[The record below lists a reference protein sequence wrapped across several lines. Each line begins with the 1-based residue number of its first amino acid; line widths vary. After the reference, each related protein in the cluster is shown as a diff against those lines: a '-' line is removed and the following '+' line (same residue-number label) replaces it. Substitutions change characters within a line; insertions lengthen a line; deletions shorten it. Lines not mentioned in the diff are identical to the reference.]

1 MDPELV
7 HRAQRGDQQAFELI
21 TLEIYERLHLVA
33 HGIVRDPSLAE
44 DAIQQTVLTVWRQ
57 LPKLRDSARF
67 EAWSYRIL
75 VNACHAESRR
85 LRRFVSGIEGRLRD
99 RYRTSD
105 ETAVVLDR
113 DQLERAYGRLSVD
126 HRAVVVL
133 RYYID
138 LPIGDIADALD
149 IPVGTVNSRLH
160 HALRLLRASL
170 DADARISSADSIP
183 PEVIR

>member
-7 HRAQRGDQQAFELI
+7 HRAQRGDQQAFERI
-21 TLEIYERLHLVA
+21 TLDIYERLHLVA
-33 HGIVRDPSLAE
+33 HGICRDQGAAE
-44 DAIQQTVLTVWRQ
+44 DAIQQTVLTVWRE
-57 LPKLRDSARF
+57 LPKLRDAARF

-85 LRRFVSGIEGRLRD
+85 LRRLVSGVEARLDD
-99 RYRTSD
+99 RRQAADDT
-105 ETAVVLDR
+105 VVILDR
-113 DQLERAYGRLSVD
+113 DQLERAFRRLSVD

-133 RYYID
+133 RYYLD

-149 IPVGTVNSRLH
+149 IPAGTVNSRLH
-160 HALRLLRASL
+160 HAMRSLRASIE
-170 DADARISSADSIP
+170 ADARIASAEPTP